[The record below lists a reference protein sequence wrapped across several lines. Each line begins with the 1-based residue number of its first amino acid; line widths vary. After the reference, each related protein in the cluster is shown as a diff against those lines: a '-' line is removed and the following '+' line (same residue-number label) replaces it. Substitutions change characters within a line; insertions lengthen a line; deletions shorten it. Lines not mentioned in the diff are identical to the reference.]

1 MRGRK
6 PSGLSLAAHDV
17 SLLERIA
24 RSRILPWFEVQRAR
38 VVLGGLGHRRWRA
51 RLDGGLSNAV
61 RPIHDLAPVS
71 AL

>member
-38 VVLGGLGHRRWRA
+38 VVLAIAGGER
-51 RLDGGLSNAV
+51 V
-61 RPIHDLAPVS
+61 
-71 AL
+71 